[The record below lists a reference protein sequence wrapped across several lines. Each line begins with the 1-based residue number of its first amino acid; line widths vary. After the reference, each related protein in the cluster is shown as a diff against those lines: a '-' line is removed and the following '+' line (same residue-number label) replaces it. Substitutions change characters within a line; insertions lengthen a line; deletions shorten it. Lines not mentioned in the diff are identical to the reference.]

1 MADLLVS
8 LPDPRQYTPV
18 APKNELIRLTLAVL
32 DAANADDRG
41 LWQSELNAALVGY
54 LERNELLPLSVALA
68 MLPSQEAYRTLW
80 LALREAAERN
90 PNGATTLPFALPVV
104 LVAGSRQKTTL
115 AGELANIDE
124 INALLREHGVF
135 AAGSDAALSAKLI
148 HPDTLAGLNSS
159 RLFYLAQDAAGLA
172 RTLDQLPAAPLELNG
187 EGVFL
192 RYLVG
197 QVTVAEGGEPLVRFG
212 AAVNSWGLGLRK
224 LLNAA
229 LDQDGVTLFPIARA
243 PQPVMQAMV
252 AGGAARQDV
261 ALEVFASS
269 QIRALRE
276 LGKEPVAIASAHDNG
291 ELRFTVSAPGD
302 ERNWKGFVWPLSPL
316 DSVERIVG
324 TFRELMVDCQVNDVR
339 LLPEVAADKQDDI
352 PLFFTADDLPP
363 LDAVRQ

>member
-1 MADLLVS
+1 MTEFHSS

-18 APKNELIRLTLAVL
+18 APKNELIRLTLAVQ
-32 DAANADDRG
+32 DAANSDDRA
-41 LWQSELNAALVGY
+41 LWHSELATALTGY

-80 LALREAAERN
+80 QALREVVECN
-90 PNGATTLPFALPVV
+90 PNGPTALPFALPLV

-115 AGELANIDE
+115 AGELSNIDE

-135 AAGSDAALSAKLI
+135 AAGCDASLGAKLI
-148 HPDTLAGLNSS
+148 HPDTLAGINSS
-159 RLFYLAQDAAGLA
+159 RLYYLAQDGAGLA
-172 RTLDQLPAAPLELNG
+172 RTLDQLPAAPVELNG

-197 QVTVAEGGEPLVRFG
+197 QVTVAEGAEPPVRFG
-212 AAVNSWGLGLRK
+212 SAVNSWGLPVMK

-252 AGGAARQDV
+252 AGGMARQDV
-261 ALEVFASS
+261 ALEVFASA

-276 LGKEPVAIASAHDNG
+276 LGKEPVAIASAHENG
-291 ELRFTVSAPGD
+291 ELRFTVSTPGD

-316 DSVERIVG
+316 DSVERIVAN
-324 TFRELMVDCQVNDVR
+324 FRELMADCQVNDVR
-339 LLPEVAADKQDDI
+339 LLPEVAADKEGDI

-363 LDAVRQ
+363 VDAVRQ